1 MKVSKQKRVKL
12 LDTSQKNETTAI
24 VLDKNEKSTARNDR
38 NTTRSKRKNAQ
49 K

>member
-24 VLDKNEKSTARNDR
+24 VLDKNERSRAKSDR
-38 NTTRSKRKNAQ
+38 NTIRRMQKNVQ

>member
-24 VLDKNEKSTARNDR
+24 VLDNENKIRNKRTRKS
-38 NTTRSKRKNAQ
+38 KC
-49 K
+49 